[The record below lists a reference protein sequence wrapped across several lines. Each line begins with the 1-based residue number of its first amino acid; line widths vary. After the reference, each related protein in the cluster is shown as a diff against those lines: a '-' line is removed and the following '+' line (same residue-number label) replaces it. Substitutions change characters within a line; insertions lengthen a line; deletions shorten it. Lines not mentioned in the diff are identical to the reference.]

1 MGVFLERCS
10 LGLLGPGE
18 GRGLLKP
25 LLFIKGLCMH
35 LFHSAR
41 QPPVPV
47 SPLQQAWAPRAQKHP
62 WGRPKSSGRRCHLH
76 ASGGLHS
83 DALQLSLW
91 QLGVI
96 DTGQLLM
103 MAKFN
108 WHWPAI
114 EMYCRICVMSV
125 CSPCTLKAH
134 LELCHCTSLSDVSVQ
149 LCNAYVVDIV

>member
-1 MGVFLERCS
+1 MILDHHILIFLIFLFFYMGVFLERCS

-62 WGRPKSSGRRCHLH
+62 
-76 ASGGLHS
+76 
-83 DALQLSLW
+83 
-91 QLGVI
+91 
-96 DTGQLLM
+96 
-103 MAKFN
+103 
-108 WHWPAI
+108 
-114 EMYCRICVMSV
+114 
-125 CSPCTLKAH
+125 
-134 LELCHCTSLSDVSVQ
+134 
-149 LCNAYVVDIV
+149 